1 MRQAQQKRATPKRRS
16 LFNRSWFRLECEV
29 QTNSWHTLR
38 DQTIIHTSFLAG
50 LRAIEI
56 AALCVGD
63 VYDERGRARSQ
74 FTITQAQTKG
84 DSART
89 IYMNKKLMR
98 ILDAYHAL
106 VVGRAAS
113 APLFMTQMRTRFSAN
128 TMCQLFLQIYKDCG
142 LKGATSHSGRRTYIT
157 KLANAGINVRLLA
170 ELAGHK
176 HISTTQRYIDVN
188 DTQLAHAVELL

>member
-1 MRQAQQKRATPKRRS
+1 MKRALTLNEQQYRYAITFCNTRK
-16 LFNRSWFRLECEV
+16 
-29 QTNSWHTLR
+29 HTLR
-38 DQTIIHTSFLAG
+38 DQTIIHISFLAG

-56 AALCVGD
+56 AALCVGN

-89 IYMNKKLMR
+89 IYVNKKLMR
-98 ILDAYHAL
+98 ILDVYHTL
-106 VVGRAAS
+106 VAGRSAS

-157 KLANAGINVRLLA
+157 KSANAGINVRLLA

-176 HISTTQRYIDVN
+176 HISISQRYIDVN

>member
-1 MRQAQQKRATPKRRS
+1 M
-16 LFNRSWFRLECEV
+16 
-29 QTNSWHTLR
+29 
-38 DQTIIHTSFLAG
+38 
-50 LRAIEI
+50 
-56 AALCVGD
+56 
-63 VYDERGRARSQ
+63 YDERGKARSQ

-89 IYMNKKLMR
+89 IYVSKKLMR

-106 VVGRAAS
+106 VAGRAAS
-113 APLFMTQMRTRFSAN
+113 APLFITQIHTRFSAN

-176 HISTTQRYIDVN
+176 HHSTLYRCKRQTVSTRCGTAVMGN
-188 DTQLAHAVELL
+188 KRVLALRKQLKREQ

>member
-1 MRQAQQKRATPKRRS
+1 MREAHMKRALTLNEQQYRYAINFCNTRK
-16 LFNRSWFRLECEV
+16 
-29 QTNSWHTLR
+29 HILR

-63 VYDERGRARSQ
+63 VYDERGRARAQ

-89 IYMNKKLMR
+89 IYVNKKLMR
-98 ILDAYHAL
+98 ILDVYHAA

-113 APLFMTQMRTRFSAN
+113 APLFMTQMHTRFSAN

-142 LKGATSHSGRRTYIT
+142 LKGATSHSGRRTFIT

-176 HISTTQRYIDVN
+176 HISTTQRYIDIN

>member
-1 MRQAQQKRATPKRRS
+1 MKRALILNEQQYRYAITFCNTCK
-16 LFNRSWFRLECEV
+16 
-29 QTNSWHTLR
+29 HTLR
-38 DQTIIHTSFLAG
+38 DQTIIHISFLAG
-50 LRAIEI
+50 LRTIEI
-56 AALCVGD
+56 AALCVDD

-74 FTITQAQTKG
+74 FTITQTQTKG

-89 IYMNKKLMR
+89 IYVNKKLMR
-98 ILDAYHAL
+98 ILDVYHAA

-142 LKGATSHSGRRTYIT
+142 LKGATSHSGRRTFIT

>member
-1 MRQAQQKRATPKRRS
+1 MKRALTLNEQQYRYAINFCNTRK
-16 LFNRSWFRLECEV
+16 
-29 QTNSWHTLR
+29 HTVR

-63 VYDERGRARSQ
+63 VYDERGRARAQ
-74 FTITQAQTKG
+74 FTITQSQTKG

-89 IYMNKKLMR
+89 IYVNKKLKR
-98 ILDAYHAL
+98 ILDVYHAA
-106 VVGRAAS
+106 VVTRELT

-142 LKGATSHSGRRTYIT
+142 LKGATSHSGRRTFIT